1 MSKAFSP
8 LDTRELFTGEYQLLA
23 DFSYLDAVLG
33 KVTAKKTFKTNY
45 ASIDVLKKF
54 MMFLFYALLV
64 KYGDRAATI
73 HDWLYSGYGIEHED
87 GTIYYPTRKECD
99 DLFRRALLAE
109 GVARWRA
116 LVFYWGV
123 RLGGES
129 HYSTTPVLW
138 NNDGVMEA

>member
-23 DFSYLDAVLG
+23 DFTYLDPIYG
-33 KVTAKKTFKTNY
+33 PVTAKKTFKTNY

-64 KYGDRAATI
+64 KYGDRSATI
-73 HDWLYSGYGIEHED
+73 HDWLYSGYGIEQHD
-87 GTIYYPTRKECD
+87 GTIYYPSRKECD
-99 DLFRRALLAE
+99 DLFHRALVAE

-116 LVFYWGV
+116 WVFYWGV
-123 RLGGES
+123 RIGGES
-129 HYSTTPVLW
+129 HYTTTPVLW
-138 NNDGVMEA
+138 NSDGVMEA